1 MLDESFRIRHVGHC
15 GTEQWPRELWFVFE
29 HFLAV
34 FWTQKCWMFACKDM
48 LWKFGSST
56 ANWRSTVWNGVSLIS
71 WRSMPETKSL
81 ACNDMRAL
89 TAKFCRC
96 RTAWCDFQKCR
107 SEDPQPGCF
116 IFLLVWFWFA
126 SNPLPVFFLGAP
138 VKGDASNL
146 QQCQQCSIIYF
157 IADNFGVTSSA
168 VTPSP
173 WFFSACLFARFSLLN
188 LGTWMVNISIV
199 FWAYCIWMFLV
210 TWNSGRVKSRVLESW
225 CEVLPI
231 FPSMS
236 WEQILCKL

>member
-1 MLDESFRIRHVGHC
+1 MTLTNVWTRSWSLSTVEHFTVEWRWHWGWNFSPISIASLKQNQWESNWWKWETWCMLDESFRIRHVGHC

-126 SNPLPVFFLGAP
+126 SNPLPAF
-138 VKGDASNL
+138 
-146 QQCQQCSIIYF
+146 
-157 IADNFGVTSSA
+157 
-168 VTPSP
+168 
-173 WFFSACLFARFSLLN
+173 
-188 LGTWMVNISIV
+188 
-199 FWAYCIWMFLV
+199 FWAHRSKVMPAIDNNVNNVQSFISSQTTL
-210 TWNSGRVKSRVLESW
+210 G
-225 CEVLPI
+225 
-231 FPSMS
+231 
-236 WEQILCKL
+236 

>member
-1 MLDESFRIRHVGHC
+1 MTLTNVWTRSWSLSTVEHFTVEWRWHWGWNFSPISIASLKQNQWESNGWKWETWCMLDESFRIRHVGHC

-96 RTAWCDFQKCR
+96 RTARCDTNWCV
-107 SEDPQPGCF
+107 
-116 IFLLVWFWFA
+116 L
-126 SNPLPVFFLGAP
+126 N
-138 VKGDASNL
+138 
-146 QQCQQCSIIYF
+146 QCWWSF
-157 IADNFGVTSSA
+157 DVVSF
-168 VTPSP
+168 P
-173 WFFSACLFARFSLLN
+173 
-188 LGTWMVNISIV
+188 
-199 FWAYCIWMFLV
+199 
-210 TWNSGRVKSRVLESW
+210 KS
-225 CEVLPI
+225 
-231 FPSMS
+231 
-236 WEQILCKL
+236 